1 MLLIAAYPGR
11 FRTSVIGENGVGMV
25 SLPPLARYPYK
36 ITLLALCHWQDVM
49 SRLFG
54 MIWEDQAM
62 VDKIV
67 LNALAALR
75 AQVRAELEAQAD
87 AMMDA
92 HIRAHPGAFA
102 QTIAD
107 MDEEVGTGQ

>member
-1 MLLIAAYPGR
+1 
-11 FRTSVIGENGVGMV
+11 
-25 SLPPLARYPYK
+25 
-36 ITLLALCHWQDVM
+36 
-49 SRLFG
+49 